1 MERWFYRLNTMNTV
15 LLCVVVN
22 IIGAAFIYMRLTGV
36 IPIGAFVGI
45 GTFIETSILL
55 YKKYFKERSN
65 ENYDDQ
71 RPQLS
76 EEVAEAM
83 ANQIVR
89 EAEQHR
95 KEREEE
101 E

>member
-45 GTFIETSILL
+45 GIFIETTILV
-55 YKKYFKERSN
+55 YKKYFKNRSN
-65 ENYDDQ
+65 KINDDQ
-71 RPQLS
+71 KPQIS
-76 EEVAEAM
+76 KEVAEAM

-95 KEREEE
+95 KEREEVG
-101 E
+101 

>member
-1 MERWFYRLNTMNTV
+1 MERWFHRLSTMNTI

-22 IIGAAFIYMRLTGV
+22 IIGAAFIYMRFTGA

-45 GTFIETSILL
+45 GIFAETAILV
-55 YKKYFKERSN
+55 YKKYIKN
-65 ENYDDQ
+65 EFGDDNEDK
-71 RPQLS
+71 RPQIS
-76 EEVAEAM
+76 DEVAEAM